1 MVVSYGIC
9 KDAREQNPPFVP
21 LCQRGKER
29 DFLCSRYAE
38 QTVRRADEGERR
50 KNKIRFIALLFA
62 VLALASVISEEIRAA
77 EKSAKLPPVRI
88 GYVSRSILD
97 MPFII
102 ARDRGYFREEGLE
115 PELIF
120 MKAAQTIP
128 AMLAGGIDFGT
139 ATGTA
144 VAAAVSAVDVRVIF
158 ALTDKPSFDL
168 LAHSSIATL
177 QQMRGKKLGITAF
190 GALAEILARQIFL
203 ANKIPPEQ
211 ITFLPLGTSDVLYV
225 ALKAGTIDATM
236 LQIPQT
242 FLAQDEGYRKLAAGA
257 DFYRAVQ
264 GGLTTTKVTVNER
277 PELVTK
283 MIRVTQRALRLI
295 RVDKK
300 YAVEFI
306 KGPYLDL
313 GKDRDRFAE
322 RIYEAALQ
330 YYVASGAVDE
340 KLQREM
346 ITVAAQRIKPKE
358 LPPPDRVFD
367 FSFALRVADSIK

>member
-1 MVVSYGIC
+1 M
-9 KDAREQNPPFVP
+9 
-21 LCQRGKER
+21 
-29 DFLCSRYAE
+29 
-38 QTVRRADEGERR
+38 
-50 KNKIRFIALLFA
+50 KNGTRVALL
-62 VLALASVISEEIRAA
+62 ALILLSSIASHRTNTQAA
-77 EKSAKLPPVRI
+77 EKAAKLPPVRI

-144 VAAAVSAVDVRVIF
+144 VAAAVSGVDVRVVF
-158 ALTDKPSFDL
+158 ALTDKPSFDML
-168 LAHSSIATL
+168 SHPSITTL
-177 QQMRGKKLGITAF
+177 QQMRSKKIGITAF
-190 GALAEILARQIFL
+190 GALAEILARHIFI

-211 ITFLPLGTSDVLYV
+211 VTFLPLGTSDVLYI

-242 FLAQDEGYRKLAAGA
+242 FLAQDEGFKKLASGA
-257 DFYRAVQ
+257 DVYRAVQ
-264 GGLTTTKVTVNER
+264 GGLTTTKATVNER

-283 MIRVTQRALRLI
+283 MIRATQKGIRLI
-295 RVDKK
+295 RSDKK
-300 YAVEFI
+300 YAIDFI

-322 RIYEAALQ
+322 RIYDAALQ

-358 LPPPDRVFD
+358 LPPPERVFD
-367 FSFALRVADSIK
+367 FTFAQKVADGMK

>member
-1 MVVSYGIC
+1 MKRIKIC
-9 KDAREQNPPFVP
+9 SWLLAILAAPFFAP
-21 LCQRGKER
+21 
-29 DFLCSRYAE
+29 
-38 QTVRRADEGERR
+38 QTLWG
-50 KNKIRFIALLFA
+50 
-62 VLALASVISEEIRAA
+62 A
-77 EKSAKLPPVRI
+77 EKSAKLAPVRI

-102 ARDRGYFREEGLE
+102 ARDRNYFREEGLE

-144 VAAAVSAVDVRVIF
+144 ITAALSGVEIRVVF
-158 ALTDKPSFDL
+158 AMSDKPSFDL
-168 LAHSSIATL
+168 IAVPSITNL

-190 GALAEILARQIFL
+190 GALAETLAREIFL
-203 ANKIPPEQ
+203 ANKVPQ
-211 ITFLPLGTSDVLYV
+211 DQVTFLPLGTSDVMYV

-242 FLAQDEGYRKLAAGA
+242 FLAQDEGFRKLASGA
-257 DFYRAVQ
+257 DYYRAMQ
-264 GGLTTTKVTVNER
+264 GGLTTTKAIVSER

-283 MIRVTQRALRLI
+283 TIRATQRALRLI
-295 RVDKK
+295 RNDKK
-300 YAVEFI
+300 FAIEFI

-313 GKDRDRFAE
+313 GKDRDRQAD
-322 RIYEAALQ
+322 RVYDAAVRYYLQ
-330 YYVASGAVDE
+330 TGAVDD

-346 ITVAAQRIKPKE
+346 IAVAAQRVKPKE
-358 LPPPDRVFD
+358 PAPPERVFD
-367 FSFALRVADSIK
+367 FSFAQKVAETLR

>member
-1 MVVSYGIC
+1 MKMTNCPLLLLTVVW
-9 KDAREQNPPFVP
+9 V
-21 LCQRGKER
+21 
-29 DFLCSRYAE
+29 
-38 QTVRRADEGERR
+38 
-50 KNKIRFIALLFA
+50 ALTPNH
-62 VLALASVISEEIRAA
+62 ETPWAA
-77 EKSAKLPPVRI
+77 EKSAKLPTVRI

-102 ARDRGYFREEGLE
+102 ARDRGLFREEGLE

-120 MKAAQTIP
+120 IKAAQTIP
-128 AMLAGGIDFGT
+128 AMLAGGIDLGT

-144 VAAAVSAVDVRVIF
+144 VAAAVSGVDVRVVF

-168 LAHSSIATL
+168 IAVPSITNV

-190 GALAEILARQIFL
+190 GALAEILARQIFI

-211 ITFLPLGTSDVLYV
+211 VTFLPLGTSDVLYI

-242 FLAQDEGYRKLAAGA
+242 FLAQDEGFRKLAAGA
-257 DFYRAVQ
+257 DVYRAVQ
-264 GGLTTTKVTVNER
+264 GGLTTTKATIAER

-283 MIRVTQRALRLI
+283 TIRATQRALRLI
-295 RVDKK
+295 RNDRK
-300 YAVEFI
+300 YATEFI

-313 GKDRDRFAE
+313 GKERERHAE
-322 RIYEAALQ
+322 RVYEAALQ
-330 YYVASGAVDE
+330 YYLQSGAVHE

-346 ITVAAQRIKPKE
+346 IAVAAQRVKPKE
-358 LPPPDRVFD
+358 LAPPERVFD
-367 FSFALRVADSIK
+367 FTFAQKVADSMR

>member
-1 MVVSYGIC
+1 MRYTKAIL
-9 KDAREQNPPFVP
+9 AA
-21 LCQRGKER
+21 LCTI
-29 DFLCSRYAE
+29 LCVLLSMP
-38 QTVRRADEGERR
+38 EG
-50 KNKIRFIALLFA
+50 LQ
-62 VLALASVISEEIRAA
+62 AA
-77 EKSAKLPPVRI
+77 EKSAKLAPVRI

-120 MKAAQTIP
+120 IKAAQTIP

-144 VAAAVSAVDVRVIF
+144 VAAAVNGIDVRVVF

-168 LAHSSIATL
+168 IAAPSIANL

-203 ANKIPPEQ
+203 ANKVPTEQ
-211 ITFLPLGTSDVLYV
+211 VTFLPLGTSDVLYV

-242 FLAQDEGYRKLAAGA
+242 FLAVDEGFRKLASGA
-257 DFYRAVQ
+257 DVYRALQ
-264 GGLTTTKVTVNER
+264 GGLTTTKAIVSER

-283 MIRVTQRALRLI
+283 TIRATQRALRLI
-295 RVDKK
+295 RSDKK
-300 YAVEFI
+300 FAIDFI

-313 GKDRDRFAE
+313 GKDRDRFAD
-322 RIYEAALQ
+322 RIYDAALQ
-330 YYVASGAVDE
+330 YYLPSGAVDE

-346 ITVAAQRIKPKE
+346 IAVAAQRIKPKE
-358 LPPPDRVFD
+358 IAPPERVFD
-367 FSFALRVADSIK
+367 FSFALKVAETLR